1 MRNQTRE
8 KGKKINLISPGQLRG
23 GGGGGG
29 RTGIMSCARHM
40 EEAAQREN
48 MSQQPHQLS
57 DSFSS
62 SPMAGPRYL
71 SVHQVQALNP
81 VSP

>member
-8 KGKKINLISPGQLRG
+8 KGKKINLISPGQLG
-23 GGGGGG
+23 GGVGGG
-29 RTGIMSCARHM
+29 TGIMSCARHM